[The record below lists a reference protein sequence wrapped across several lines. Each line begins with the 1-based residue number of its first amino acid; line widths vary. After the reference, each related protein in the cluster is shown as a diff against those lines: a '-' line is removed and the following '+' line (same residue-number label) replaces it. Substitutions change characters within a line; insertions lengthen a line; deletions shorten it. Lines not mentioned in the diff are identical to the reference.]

1 MRQRLTTRVAEDLT
15 VKSKGETKESKG
27 SGIDNDV
34 YNMNDTG
41 HEKNDPD
48 RGEYA
53 KGDPSAW
60 GEDVYTKPVN
70 TDDKNREE
78 TGHAPLVDKH
88 AAIEAIATVHKLEE
102 KAARCIVASQR
113 ALPGADRNMIEAQAA
128 SFMHL
133 PDEELN
139 ATLMR
144 QEKLARLIAGAAE
157 EAAAET
163 VVEDK
168 EAKKGEIPPQ
178 FLENI
183 RSKKD
188 RAEGDKPE
196 DEPEDEPADKDA
208 KKDEKIPEFLNQKL
222 ASLEAEIASLRTAA
236 KKGISSINTN
246 DTGMNITNANEE
258 SEGDKPEGDK
268 PEGDKPEGGT
278 PEGGTPEG
286 GTPEGDKAKKPEGD
300 RAKKDDAGEV
310 TFGDDDEGSDRDA
323 SDDNLLNQIFST
335 VTASTEKKG
344 AKTLAGLVKKEA
356 STSGTSDLDSILMDG
371 VPPSINHLFQ

>member
-34 YNMNDTG
+34 YNLNDTG

-178 FLENI
+178 FL
-183 RSKKD
+183 
-188 RAEGDKPE
+188 KPA
-196 DEPEDEPADKDA
+196 DEPADKPADKDA
-208 KKDEKIPEFLNQKL
+208 KKGEDLPEFLQKKL

-268 PEGDKPEGGT
+268 PEG
-278 PEGGTPEG
+278 GTPEG

-323 SDDNLLNQIFST
+323 SDNNLLNQIFST

>member
-178 FLENI
+178 FL
-183 RSKKD
+183 
-188 RAEGDKPE
+188 KPA
-196 DEPEDEPADKDA
+196 DEPADEPADKPADKDA
-208 KKDEKIPEFLNQKL
+208 KKGEDLPEFLQKKL

-258 SEGDKPEGDK
+258 SEGDKAKK
-268 PEGDKPEGGT
+268 PEGD
-278 PEGGTPEG
+278 
-286 GTPEGDKAKKPEGD
+286 TPEGDKAKE
-300 RAKKDDAGEV
+300 DDADEV

>member
-34 YNMNDTG
+34 YNLNDTG

-208 KKDEKIPEFLNQKL
+208 KKDEKIPEFLSQKL

-258 SEGDKPEGDK
+258 SEGDKAKK
-268 PEGDKPEGGT
+268 PEGD
-278 PEGGTPEG
+278 
-286 GTPEGDKAKKPEGD
+286 TPEGDKAKE
-300 RAKKDDAGEV
+300 DDADEV